1 MGKNVVIIG
10 GGAGGASVA
19 AEARRLDPS
28 LSIIMFEEDAQVSFT
43 ACPMPYYIGDVIKD
57 PARLIARTPEK
68 FIETGVD
75 VRINTR
81 VEEVDDKSREVRLTD
96 GTKIPYDI
104 LVFGTGTTVQKAGIP
119 GENREG
125 VFTLREYN
133 DSIRIKNW
141 LKETN
146 CRKAIIIGAGF
157 IALEMAEAFRT
168 VGIKTSMYYRRD
180 LPASHWDPEYSQII
194 LDEITRNGVEFVPQT
209 QLKAIEDGKEY
220 RLKLVTNHGEDEADI
235 VLVAIGVR
243 PNVKLASQIGVPFGE
258 TGAIS
263 VNFSQQTRKEGVYA
277 VGDCCESF
285 NRVSRRWV
293 WLPLGDIAN
302 KQGRVAGKNIGG
314 GAIFFP
320 GVVGAQSF
328 KVFDLEVTMTGI
340 DEKEATKAGF
350 HPVSAKMSGNAIAA
364 SMPGNKKIWMKLI
377 ADKPSGKLL
386 GAQVIGGRGAVSRV
400 NVLSAALW
408 GGMTL
413 DDVGYIDTAYAPP
426 FSGAWDPLHIAAQML
441 RRQI

>member
-10 GGAGGASVA
+10 GGAGGASAA
-19 AEARRLDPS
+19 AEARRGDPS
-28 LSIIMFEEDAQVSFT
+28 LSIIILEEDAQVSFT

-57 PARLIARTPEK
+57 PQRLIARTPEK

-75 VRINTR
+75 VRINKR
-81 VEEVDDKSREVRLTD
+81 VEEVDDKSREVRLAD
-96 GTKIPYDI
+96 GAKIPYDI

-119 GENREG
+119 GEDKKG

-141 LKETN
+141 LKETKS
-146 CRKAIIIGAGF
+146 RKAIIIGAGF

-168 VGIKTSMYYRRD
+168 VGIETTMYYRRD
-180 LPASHWDPEYSQII
+180 LPASRWDPEYSQII
-194 LDEITRNGVEFVPQT
+194 LDEITRNGVEFIAQT

-235 VLVAIGVR
+235 ILVAIGVR
-243 PNVKLASQIGVPFGE
+243 PNVKLASQIAVPLGE
-258 TGAIS
+258 TGAIK
-263 VNFSQQTRKEGVYA
+263 VNFSQQTSKEGIYA
-277 VGDCCESF
+277 AGDCCESF
-285 NRVSRRWV
+285 HRVSGRWV

-328 KVFDLEVTMTGI
+328 KVFDLEVAMTGI
-340 DEKEATKAGF
+340 DEKEAIKAGF

-364 SMPGNKKIWMKLI
+364 SMPGNKKLWLKLI
-377 ADKPSGKLL
+377 ADKPTGNLL
-386 GAQVIGGRGAVSRV
+386 GAQAIGEKGVVSRI

-413 DDVGYIDTAYAPP
+413 DDVGYLDTAYAPP

-441 RRQI
+441 RRQL

>member
-43 ACPMPYYIGDVIKD
+43 ACPMPYYIGGIIKD

-68 FIETGVD
+68 FIESGVD
-75 VRINTR
+75 TQINKR
-81 VEEVDDKSREVRLTD
+81 VEEVDDKNREVRIA
-96 GTKIPYDI
+96 GGEKIPYDI
-104 LVFGTGTTVQKAGIP
+104 LVLGTGTVVQKAGIP
-119 GENREG
+119 GEEKEG

-141 LKETN
+141 LSETKA
-146 CRKAIIIGAGF
+146 RKAIIIGAGF
-157 IALEMAEAFRT
+157 IALEMAEAFRSA
-168 VGIKTSMYYRRD
+168 GLKTSMYYRRD
-180 LPASHWDPEYSQII
+180 LPASHWDAEYSQII
-194 LDEITRNGVEFVPQT
+194 LDELKRNEVEFIPQT
-209 QLKAIEDGKEY
+209 QLKAIEDGKEF

-235 VLVAIGVR
+235 ILVAIGVR
-243 PNVKLASQIGVPFGE
+243 PNVKLASQIAVPLGE
-258 TGAIS
+258 TGAIK
-263 VNFSQQTRKEGVYA
+263 VNFSQQTEKEGIYA
-277 VGDCCESF
+277 VGDCCEVF
-285 NRVSRRWV
+285 NRVSGRWV

-302 KQGRVAGKNIGG
+302 KQGRIAGKNIGG
-314 GAIFFP
+314 AGLFFP

-328 KVFDLEVTMTGI
+328 KVFDLEVAMTGI
-340 DEKEATKAGF
+340 DEKEAKRVGF
-350 HPVSAKMSGNAIAA
+350 NPVSAKMSGNAIAA
-364 SMPGNKKIWMKLI
+364 SMPGNKKIWIKLI
-377 ADKPSGKLL
+377 ADKPTGKLL
-386 GAQVIGGRGAVSRV
+386 GAQVIGERGVIGRI

-408 GGMTL
+408 GKMTL
-413 DDVGYIDTAYAPP
+413 DDIGYIDTAYAPP